1 MYAASVSWIVLSNS
15 FRAASLRLKLSLM
28 VDSLSVNRL
37 NSWCRGTPAGESQHA
52 HAARRRTGACRA
64 HLLDLCL
71 LLLLL
76 QNLSVH
82 LLALLSQVTDA
93 CKCNTDAVGPHEH
106 GTRISN
112 HAARQIDC
120 RNRRQRREHAGVR
133 SPQARHTH
141 AYTPVRDHAMY
152 AHRKPSV
159 ARRRTSPKR
168 FTPGVRTG
176 TGGRTQSGH
185 TYISQARCCSSAAWC
200 PAWPWCRIRTR
211 NTQYTG
217 DEARVTIGAAG
228 GEGLRVGCARRC
240 KRSRRA
246 SRRRGGRPFFSP
258 LEE

>member
-1 MYAASVSWIVLSNS
+1 MQPGVAQARAGRTFWIFAFSSSCCKICRFTSSRFSRKSPMPVSATRTRWARTSTARG
-15 FRAASLRLKLSLM
+15 FR
-28 VDSLSVNRL
+28 
-37 NSWCRGTPAGESQHA
+37 TT
-52 HAARRRTGACRA
+52 RR
-64 HLLDLCL
+64 
-71 LLLLL
+71 
-76 QNLSVH
+76 V
-82 LLALLSQVTDA
+82 
-93 CKCNTDAVGPHEH
+93 
-106 GTRISN
+106 
-112 HAARQIDC
+112 QIDC

-141 AYTPVRDHAMY
+141 AHTPVRDHAMY